1 MTVLARAFDWGLRAA
16 WCVAAVSVPFWL
28 YVVVFVAPDA
38 QQAAQRQRDA
48 LMWRESAAFCTKYGS
63 AETPARPASC
73 VQDLMDMRAKDRQRI
88 AAELDDLF

>member
-1 MTVLARAFDWGLRAA
+1 MPVLARAYDWGLRAA
-16 WCVAAVSVPFWL
+16 WCVAALSVPFWL

-38 QQAAQRQRDA
+38 QRAAQQHKDA

-63 AETPARPASC
+63 SETSAQPASC

-88 AAELDDLF
+88 AAELDGLF